1 MLPST
6 GDDHREFYSFSN
18 GKVKSVFFQEVRR
31 RLLSSKGWLI
41 SPTPEAAKLLHPF
54 SGTSIQL
61 ALYMILKKLQ
71 KHNGTGQI
79 MLYYLPVLILQINY
93 ALVVKLFG
101 LLTFWRP
108 GDFSWTTISSNKEFD
123 TMVCCKGKY
132 YAVDNAFDVWAFDL
146 LANQLQSY
154 GYLVSLTLP
163 SATRQVTY
171 SSLIYPMHHILL
183 FGGMV
188 RITPLHFLYMNS
200 IDVTNAKVTEINTLK
215 DSSILLNNNEST
227 CVDTSRCITGFKPN
241 HIYYTNEVTCCGN
254 GDIYKI
260 YDEDTLW

>member
-61 ALYMILKKLQ
+61 ALYMILK
-71 KHNGTGQI
+71 N
-79 MLYYLPVLILQINY
+79 
-93 ALVVKLFG
+93 
-101 LLTFWRP
+101 
-108 GDFSWTTISSNKEFD
+108 WTTISSNKEFD

-146 LANQLQSY
+146 LANQL
-154 GYLVSLTLP
+154 
-163 SATRQVTY
+163 
-171 SSLIYPMHHILL
+171 
-183 FGGMV
+183 
-188 RITPLHFLYMNS
+188 
-200 IDVTNAKVTEINTLK
+200 
-215 DSSILLNNNEST
+215 
-227 CVDTSRCITGFKPN
+227 
-241 HIYYTNEVTCCGN
+241 
-254 GDIYKI
+254 
-260 YDEDTLW
+260 